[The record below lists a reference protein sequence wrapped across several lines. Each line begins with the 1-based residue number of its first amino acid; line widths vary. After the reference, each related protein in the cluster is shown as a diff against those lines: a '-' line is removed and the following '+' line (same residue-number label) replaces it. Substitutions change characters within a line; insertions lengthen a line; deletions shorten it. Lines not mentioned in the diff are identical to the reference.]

1 MNGERKRMT
10 NHQERWRYL
19 FGATI
24 FLAVIALSRASALND
39 PKSALIMREG
49 DIAYKNFD
57 NAAALASYRR
67 AVEIDSSKY
76 EALWKLARAHID
88 VGTSLPKNQQ
98 LQYYVFGEKLARRGV
113 ALHPDSA
120 EGHFFLAVALGRVA
134 LHQGGKRKIQIAK
147 EVKAEA
153 ERALQ
158 CNPEHDGA
166 MHVLGRWNYELADL
180 NFIERTVAKIVFG
193 GLPTGASYEQAAQY
207 FEQAIA
213 HRSEAPVHHLEYGR
227 TLLKLDRIAEA
238 RQQLERCVEL
248 PELFWDDVRHKRAA
262 RILLDKLGKS

>member
-1 MNGERKRMT
+1 MT

-19 FGATI
+19 FGTTI
-24 FLAVIALSRASALND
+24 FLAGIVFAKASAPND
-39 PKSALIMREG
+39 PKFALTIREG

-57 NAAALASYRR
+57 NATALASYRR
-67 AVEIDSSKY
+67 AVEIDSSNY
-76 EALWKLARAHID
+76 EALWKLARAHVD
-88 VGTSLPKNQQ
+88 VGTSLPKNEQ
-98 LQYYVFGEKLARRGV
+98 LQYYVFGEKLARQC
-113 ALHPDSA
+113 ATLHPDSA
-120 EGHFFLAVALGRVA
+120 EGHFFLAVALGRMA

-166 MHVLGRWNYELADL
+166 MHVLGRWNYELAEL
-180 NFIERTVAKIVFG
+180 SFIERAVAKIVFG
-193 GLPTGASYEQAAQY
+193 SLPTGASYEQAAQY

-213 HRSEAPVHHLEYGR
+213 HRPEAPLHHLEYGR
-227 TLLKLDRIAEA
+227 TLHKLGRVAEA

-248 PELFWDDVRHKRAA
+248 PELFWDDAQHKRAA
-262 RILLDKLGKS
+262 RRLLDKLRKS